1 MPYNYSG
8 LLACSGIVA
17 YAVKWFREAE
27 VADGGVG
34 PSHDSRATTVAAAS
48 SLAVPLYRGV
58 AIGLYL
64 CLLILSPHAAAE
76 GAVPVASGASD
87 SRPGCARTVAAVV
100 AGICVLASF
109 GLLLWVR
116 RAVNVHYQVAS
127 GGVCFAARRGVV
139 AVRGL
144 AVGSLLGLPVS
155 IAIYHWLGPL
165 SASGMPLV
173 LGFLIGTT
181 VYSQWI
187 MRHWNGLDTC
197 RDGHEV
203 RRRLHALHK
212 AGITLGLLL
221 IAVLLSIAWPNA

>member
-1 MPYNYSG
+1 MPYSFD
-8 LLACSGIVA
+8 LLGCFVIVA

-27 VADGGVG
+27 VAGGGAG
-34 PSHDSRATTVAAAS
+34 PALERQATTIAASS
-48 SLAVPLYRGV
+48 SLAVPSYGEV
-58 AIGLYL
+58 VIGLSL

-76 GAVPVASGASD
+76 GAVPLAPGTGDQA
-87 SRPGCARTVAAVV
+87 GCARTVAAVV
-100 AGICVLASF
+100 AGICLLAAS
-109 GLLLWVR
+109 GLLVWVR
-116 RAVNVHYQVAS
+116 KAVNVHYQVAS

-139 AVRGL
+139 AARGL
-144 AVGSLLGLPVS
+144 AVGSLLSLPVS

-165 SASGMPLV
+165 SPGGMPLV

-197 RDGHEV
+197 RDCHEV

-221 IAVLLSIAWPNA
+221 IAVLLSIAWPTP